1 MKKIIYVFL
10 FTFLGILVQ
19 FLIHALVEV
28 WYIGLLLED
37 FPSYGLGFSWE
48 NWLMIHNVGAIILFL
63 GGRENIGGRGFMDLT
78 LLIRIDTFEA
88 KFFGSEY
95 AG

>member
-1 MKKIIYVFL
+1 MAMKKIIYVFL

-63 GGRENIGGRGFMDLT
+63 GGAILGFWQGKYWWK
-78 LLIRIDTFEA
+78 RIYGLDITNQN
-88 KFFGSEY
+88 
-95 AG
+95 